1 MACWAACWAAVL
13 SAAAELAAP
22 DAAWA
27 AEPAKASTTTAS
39 VAPSAASAAAGRS
52 ARPDAG
58 SADIAWV
65 WDHHAPPPR
74 AAAWAV
80 TVTQMR
86 LTPDGIEERPRRQGL
101 PPPGD
106 RPVTPVVHVDP
117 LPQLRRLVPA
127 GELYD
132 GRGADASPGR
142 ALNERQQ
149 AAIEQRVLAAARRST
164 SGWVQ
169 LDFEAV
175 PSQRDSYHALV
186 KRLRAALPTPTRLSV
201 TLLAWQCRS
210 SAWMDPIVADEV
222 VPMFFR
228 LGVDRVRWE
237 RELAAGATEL
247 HPRCRHEAA
256 GFSPQDTPPADWQRR
271 WPKRY
276 WFNLARGKTTRWPP
290 EWETRI
296 WGDATASA
304 TATRPADA
312 GTTAGATTAV
322 HTTTPATSSR

>member
-1 MACWAACWAAVL
+1 MACWAACWAAAVL
-13 SAAAELAAP
+13 SAAVELTAP
-22 DAAWA
+22 AGWA
-27 AEPAKASTTTAS
+27 AEPAKAATAQ
-39 VAPSAASAAAGRS
+39 ATAALP
-52 ARPDAG
+52 ARPDSG
-58 SADIAWV
+58 PSDIAWV
-65 WDHHAPPPR
+65 WDHHAPPSN
-74 AAAWAV
+74 ATAWAV

-175 PSQRDSYHALV
+175 PSQRDSYHALL
-186 KRLRAALPTPTRLSV
+186 KRLRAALPTSTRLSV

-210 SAWMDPIVADEV
+210 KAWIDPIVADEV

-228 LGVDRVRWE
+228 LGVDSARWQ
-237 RELAAGATEL
+237 RELAAGAAAL
-247 HPRCRHEAA
+247 HPRCRNEAA
-256 GFSPQDTPPADWQRR
+256 GFSPQDTPPSDWQRR

-276 WFNLARGKTTRWPP
+276 WFNLARGRATEWPAAP
-290 EWETRI
+290 ETRI
-296 WGDATASA
+296 WGVA
-304 TATRPADA
+304 P
-312 GTTAGATTAV
+312 
-322 HTTTPATSSR
+322 SSR

>member
-22 DAAWA
+22 GAAWA
-27 AEPAKASTTTAS
+27 AEPAKDSTNTT
-39 VAPSAASAAAGRS
+39 AASAGVGRTAS
-52 ARPDAG
+52 PDPG
-58 SADIAWV
+58 PADIAWV
-65 WDHHAPPPR
+65 WDHHAPP
-74 AAAWAV
+74 ASATAWAV

-86 LTPDGIEERPRRQGL
+86 LTPRGIEERPRRQGL
-101 PPPGD
+101 PLPGN

-117 LPQLRRLVPA
+117 LPQPRRQVPA

-149 AAIEQRVLAAARRST
+149 IAIEQRVVAAARRST

-186 KRLRAALPTPTRLSV
+186 KRLRAALPASTRLSV

-210 SAWMDPIVADEV
+210 RAWMDPIVADEV

-228 LGVDRVRWE
+228 LGRDTARWQ
-237 RELAAGATEL
+237 RELAAGAATL

-256 GFSPQDTPPADWQRR
+256 GFAPQDTPPAAWQRR

-276 WFNLARGKTTRWPP
+276 WFNLERGRVTDWPAAF
-290 EWETRI
+290 EADI
-296 WGDATASA
+296 WGATAP
-304 TATRPADA
+304 TRPQ
-312 GTTAGATTAV
+312 GG
-322 HTTTPATSSR
+322 